1 MEKFLDDDDDDDD
14 TVQLNLTKSNV
25 MSEWSGVMSSD
36 LSIKT
41 VIPG

>member
-1 MEKFLDDDDDDDD
+1 MEKFLDDDDD
-14 TVQLNLTKSNV
+14 TVQVNLTKSHV
-25 MSEWSGVMSSD
+25 MAEWSGVRSSD